1 MGSVDCDYYVNCGGF
16 WARKIGQ
23 LSNPSVKIPLH
34 PVEHYYLRTNP
45 ISNLDSQTPGVYNIY
60 NFISQKQ
67 LIL

>member
-23 LSNPSVKIPLH
+23 RSNPSVKIPLH

-45 ISNLDSQTPGVYNIY
+45 IPNLDSQTPGI
-60 NFISQKQ
+60 
-67 LIL
+67 